1 MSIVSFKKMMKDAR
15 DGKYAVG
22 YFEAWNLESLLAVCD
37 AAENKRSPV
46 IIGFSGVDF
55 PNYSYKLN
63 NVLDV
68 YLQLTNLL
76 ANNLTINSCT
86 IFNESSSID
95 FIKRAISYG
104 TGVVMYTDYC
114 SNYNDFKKMICDITH
129 EAHKNNVFVEAEIDE
144 QIGLGKSFIKK
155 PDKISLTDPEL
166 AKSFIEET
174 QIDAL
179 AVNIG
184 QVSMIGEQK
193 VHLDFKRLEELN
205 NKINIPLVLHG
216 GSSIYEEDI
225 KKAVKEGICKIN
237 IGKEVKEAYF
247 KTLKELCIKADKE
260 GYNPYKIVGSGLSED
275 VLDRARLATQK
286 IVEELMDILGS
297 SGKS

>member
-1 MSIVSFKKMMKDAR
+1 MPVVSFKKMMEDAR

-46 IIGFSGVDF
+46 IIGFSGFDF
-55 PNYSYKLN
+55 PNYHYKSK

-68 YLQLTNLL
+68 YLQLINLL
-76 ANNLTINSCT
+76 ANNLTVKSCT

-95 FIKRAISYG
+95 YIKRAVSYG
-104 TGVVMYTDYC
+104 TGVVMYTNYCLDY
-114 SNYNDFKKMICDITH
+114 NNFKKIICDITH
-129 EAHKNNVFVEAEIDE
+129 EAHKNNLFVEAEIDE
-144 QIGLGKSFIKK
+144 QIGLGNNFTEK
-155 PDKISLTDPEL
+155 PDKISLTDPGQ

-174 QIDAL
+174 QVDAL

-184 QVSMIGEQK
+184 QVSMIGGQK
-193 VHLDFKRLEELN
+193 VHLDFKRLKELN
-205 NKINIPLVLHG
+205 NKINIPLVLHS

-225 KKAVKEGICKIN
+225 KKAIKEGICKIN
-237 IGKEVKEAYF
+237 IGKEIKEAYF

-260 GYNPYKIVGSGLSED
+260 GYNPYKIVGSGLKED

-286 IVEELMDILGS
+286 KVEELMDILCS
-297 SGKS
+297 TGKS